1 MASPLTIAMTGGIG
15 SGKTTV
21 AKLFSR
27 KGVPVIDSDLIARE
41 VVEPGKPAWHSIIEE
56 FGKETLNADQT
67 LDRKKLARLV
77 FNEPAKKRLLELIL
91 HPRIYE
97 EIDSR
102 TKQQDFPYCIIVIPL
117 LLETDAASKFD
128 RVLVVDV
135 PEELQTQRTL
145 DRDNCT
151 KDLVE
156 RIMATQV
163 SRPVRLAAAD
173 DVINND
179 VTIEQ
184 LQDLVDELHERYL
197 GLAG

>member
-1 MASPLTIAMTGGIG
+1 MGSPLTIAMTGGIG

-21 AKLFSR
+21 ANLFSS

-41 VVEPGKPAWHSIIEE
+41 IVEPGKPAWQSIVDE
-56 FGKETLNADQT
+56 FGEETLNADQT
-67 LDRKKLARLV
+67 LDRKKLAQVV
-77 FNEPAKKRLLELIL
+77 FNDPAKKRLLESIL
-91 HPRIYE
+91 HPRIYA

-117 LLETDAASKFD
+117 LLETDSARRFD
-128 RVLVVDV
+128 RILVVDV
-135 PEELQTQRTL
+135 PEEVQMQRTL
-145 DRDNCT
+145 ARDNCT

-156 RIMATQV
+156 RIMAAQV
-163 SRPVRLAAAD
+163 SRTVRLAAAD
-173 DVINND
+173 DVVSND

-184 LQDLVDELHERYL
+184 LQGLVDELHDRYL